1 MKSSITIGIIFL
13 FLTSSLFA
21 QSVPNGGFEGWN
33 GVNIND
39 WTHNGLAS
47 IPTVTQTTDAYSG
60 SFAVQGEVIDFF
72 SNPFPPSIH
81 SGTQIQ
87 PLFPMSG
94 HPTTLT
100 GQYQYE
106 PQGGDILLIDIV
118 LVNLNTGGGAEGHAE
133 ITAATSGYTAF
144 EIPII
149 YSEDN
154 PPGWQPTD
162 ASVTI
167 VISPTAGNLPNVGSK
182 FKIDHISFENSPLD
196 VKEVKNGILPD
207 EFKLEQNYPNPFN
220 PATNINFSIAD
231 EGQVKLEIYNML
243 GEKISTLVNQYLSAG
258 NYSADWNSGNLTSGT
273 YIYRLTTNNF
283 SETRKMILLK

>member
-1 MKSSITIGIIFL
+1 MKSRNTIGLIFL
-13 FLTSSLFA
+13 FLTSTLFA
-21 QSVPNGGFEGWN
+21 QSVPNGGFEGWS
-33 GVNIND
+33 GANIND
-39 WTHNGLAS
+39 WTHNGSAS

-72 SNPFPPSIH
+72 NTAFPPTLFT
-81 SGTQIQ
+81 GTQAQ
-87 PLFPMSG
+87 PLFPMSS

-106 PQGGDILLIDIV
+106 PQGGDILLIEIV
-118 LVNLNTGGGAEGHAE
+118 LINQSIGGGAEGHVE
-133 ITAATSGYTAF
+133 ITEAASGYTAF

-154 PPGWQPTD
+154 PPGWQPTE

-167 VISPTAGNLPNVGSK
+167 VISPSAGDLPHVGSK
-182 FKIDHISFENSPLD
+182 FKVDHISFENSPLD
-196 VKEVKNGILPD
+196 VKEIKSGILPN

-220 PATNINFSIAD
+220 PTTNINFSIAD
-231 EGQVKLEIYNML
+231 EGEVKLEIYNML

-258 NYSADWNSGNLTSGT
+258 NYSADWSSAGLPSGT
-273 YIYRLTTNNF
+273 YIYRLTANDY
-283 SETRKMILLK
+283 SQSRKMILLK